1 MSEAE
6 IAQAD
11 LHALVDDQ
19 LPPERRRAVED
30 WLALNP
36 QMAAT
41 VSGWRAQN
49 QAIRALFATDLES
62 DGAADRN
69 RLRALRARLVR
80 PRSRWLPAAAA
91 VLLFAIGIATGTL
104 ATRALQEPR
113 PVRSAPSLPEA
124 SRDSFAVYS
133 AEVARPVEVG
143 PDRQEQLID
152 WLGKRLG
159 TSLAAPDLSALGLH
173 LLGGRLVPVGAAPG
187 ALLIYED
194 ASGARLTWLIVRDP
208 TDRTDTGFRYAERSG
223 VGTFYWLDDGFGYA
237 LSAVMPRERL
247 LDIATAVYDQI

>member
-1 MSEAE
+1 M
-6 IAQAD
+6 
-11 LHALVDDQ
+11 
-19 LPPERRRAVED
+19 
-30 WLALNP
+30 
-36 QMAAT
+36 
-41 VSGWRAQN
+41 
-49 QAIRALFATDLES
+49 
-62 DGAADRN
+62 
-69 RLRALRARLVR
+69 
-80 PRSRWLPAAAA
+80 
-91 VLLFAIGIATGTL
+91 LLFAIGIATGTL